1 MFKNKTTKNKINSLK
16 LDKVELEKQL
26 EILWC
31 FQAMEFSKKY
41 QERII
46 FAEKKL
52 ARLKENLRQLEIQLI
67 EEQKIGYKSV

>member
-1 MFKNKTTKNKINSLK
+1 MFKTKTTQNKINSLK
-16 LDKVELEKQL
+16 LDKAELEKQL

-31 FQAMEFSKKY
+31 FQTMEFSKKY

-67 EEQKIGYKSV
+67 EEQKNGHKSV

>member
-1 MFKNKTTKNKINSLK
+1 MFKTKTTQNKINSLK
-16 LDKVELEKQL
+16 LDKAELEKQL

-31 FQAMEFSKKY
+31 FQTMEFSKKY

-67 EEQKIGYKSV
+67 EEQKNGYKSV